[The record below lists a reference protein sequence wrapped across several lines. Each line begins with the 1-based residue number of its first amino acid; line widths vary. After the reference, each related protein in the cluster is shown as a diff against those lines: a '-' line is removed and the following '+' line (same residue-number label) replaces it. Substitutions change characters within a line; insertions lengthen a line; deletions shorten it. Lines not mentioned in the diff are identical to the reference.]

1 MDDELARVVGDRLK
15 RLRVQSGVSLRGQA
29 RTIGISASSLS
40 ALENGRGGMSL
51 GRLQLVAQHFGLHV
65 SDLLGSGPATS
76 GDPDRQRVEIIRRGG
91 GAAHGDIRRGS
102 ATIYRLLG
110 SGQGHILQPAT
121 ITFEPGGCYERD
133 RTGNANGEFAYVVFG
148 DIELRRGKHT
158 YSLGPGDSAR
168 FSATV
173 PYAYRNASDSDMAFM
188 IAVATPPW

>member
-15 RLRVQSGVSLRGQA
+15 RLRVQSGVSLREQA

-51 GRLQLVAQHFGLHV
+51 SRLQLVAQHFGLHV
-65 SDLLGSGPATS
+65 SDLLVSDPATN
-76 GDPDRQRVEIIRRGG
+76 GGPERQRVELIRRGG
-91 GAAHGDIRRGS
+91 EAPGGVRRDN
-102 ATIYRLLG
+102 ATICRLLG
-110 SGQGHILQPAT
+110 SGAGHVLQPAT
-121 ITFEPGGCYERD
+121 ITFEPGGRYERD
-133 RTGNANGEFAYVVFG
+133 RIGNANGEFAYVVFG
-148 DIELRRGKHT
+148 EIELRHGKRT

-173 PYAYRNASDSDMAFM
+173 PYAYRNASDTEMALL